1 MATTQAAVSAPLSF
15 RVFRQVLLAVVFL
28 CALLVAIVGQSSGAA
43 TAGSSPVQVSAV
55 SHGAAPAGS
64 GTAAVSLR

>member
-1 MATTQAAVSAPLSF
+1 MATTQAAVTAPLSF

-43 TAGSSPVQVSAV
+43 TAGTSPMQVSAV
-55 SHGAAPAGS
+55 THGPAPAAPS
-64 GTAAVSLR
+64 GTAVSFR